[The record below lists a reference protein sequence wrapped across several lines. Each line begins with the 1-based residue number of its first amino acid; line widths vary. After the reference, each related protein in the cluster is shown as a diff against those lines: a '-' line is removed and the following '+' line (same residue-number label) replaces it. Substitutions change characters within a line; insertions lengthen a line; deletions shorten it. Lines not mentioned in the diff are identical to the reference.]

1 MDIQELDLALA
12 KHNITSVAY
21 REEYGRC
28 VRLAAQGRLNQLD
41 LETAARAARTYLDRA
56 GFEGQARE
64 DLLQLVGKGC
74 DDIIARNLAAGGS
87 ALQNPFPS

>member
-1 MDIQELDLALA
+1 MDSQELNFAIA
-12 KHNITSVAY
+12 THTIASVAY
-21 REEYGRC
+21 EQQYGVC
-28 VRLAAQGRLNQLD
+28 LRLAGQGRLLQLD
-41 LETAARAARTYLDRA
+41 LDAAARAARTYLDRA

-87 ALQNPFPS
+87 ALQNPFLS